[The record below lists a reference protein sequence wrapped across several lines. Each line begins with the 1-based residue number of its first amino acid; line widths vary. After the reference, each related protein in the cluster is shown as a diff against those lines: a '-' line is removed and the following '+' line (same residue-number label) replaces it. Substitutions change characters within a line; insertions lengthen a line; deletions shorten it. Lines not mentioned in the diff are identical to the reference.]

1 MQRASWQK
9 RILCWLLVA
18 VLMLIFCS
26 AGHECHGGMNEHC
39 PVCLVLSAWKLV
51 LPGVLA
57 LTFFACL
64 TGLILHTVS
73 TDADGNEKYTLVSL
87 KVKLSD

>member
-1 MQRASWQK
+1 MKNSCERRW
-9 RILCWLLVA
+9 ICLLLAA
-18 VLMLIFCS
+18 VLLLILCS

-51 LPGVLA
+51 LPGLLA
-57 LTFFACL
+57 MIFFACL
-64 TGLILHTVS
+64 AELMLHAVS
-73 TDADGNEKYTLVSL
+73 ADAGGNEKNTLVSL

>member
-1 MQRASWQK
+1 MKALQK
-9 RILCWLLVA
+9 RLVCLLLVI
-18 VLMLIFCS
+18 VLMAIFCS
-26 AGHECHGGMNEHC
+26 AGHDCHGGMNEHC

-57 LTFFACL
+57 LTFLACL
-64 TGLILHTVS
+64 AGLILHTVS
-73 TDADGNEKYTLVSL
+73 TDADGNEKNTLVSL